1 MLKIL
6 HVVRRY
12 GPVGGMERYVWELT
26 HALADLDIEIH
37 IICEETFR
45 VTAHNN
51 IHIHTLGALPPRPRW
66 LSMLRFSHRV
76 TKWVKDN
83 ANKNFIIHS
92 HERTNVHHITTF
104 HSAVFANIRQK
115 PWWKRIS
122 IRIAIWL
129 YLEKRELSGKQ
140 VQIILPN
147 SDAIKEELSNAY
159 PKTQKALHN
168 PAYPG
173 SHSTPQNTKKHNTSS
188 DTKIIIF
195 IGQEWQRK
203 GLKKATLIIKELR
216 KTIPKLELWVF
227 GPSPQDIEHLFQD
240 CMSGYK
246 LFGWTDAMP
255 FLAKAHLLLH
265 PATSEPYGMAIAEAS
280 ASGVPVVISDQCGIS
295 SQVTHQ
301 SGRVININAVIGD
314 WVNACLTE
322 LNRTTPTITINHSWL
337 ELAEQHLKIYSNV
350 AIKDDHQ
357 KI

>member
-173 SHSTPQNTKKHNTSS
+173 SHSTPPKYQKTQHIKRYENNNFYWSRMAKERTKKSHPNYQRTQKNNSQTRTLGIRTQSS
-188 DTKIIIF
+188 
-195 IGQEWQRK
+195 R
-203 GLKKATLIIKELR
+203 
-216 KTIPKLELWVF
+216 
-227 GPSPQDIEHLFQD
+227 
-240 CMSGYK
+240 Y
-246 LFGWTDAMP
+246 
-255 FLAKAHLLLH
+255 
-265 PATSEPYGMAIAEAS
+265 
-280 ASGVPVVISDQCGIS
+280 
-295 SQVTHQ
+295 
-301 SGRVININAVIGD
+301 
-314 WVNACLTE
+314 
-322 LNRTTPTITINHSWL
+322 
-337 ELAEQHLKIYSNV
+337 
-350 AIKDDHQ
+350 
-357 KI
+357 

>member
-203 GLKKATLIIKELR
+203 GLEKAILIVSELKKTEPNIEF
-216 KTIPKLELWVF
+216 WVL
-227 GPSPQDIEHLFQD
+227 GPNPTEIQHLFKD
-240 CMSGYK
+240 WNTGYQ
-246 LFGWTDAMP
+246 LLGWQESSP
-255 FLAKAHLLLH
+255 YLPKAHLLIH
-265 PATSEPYGMAIAEAS
+265 PALSEPYGMAIAEAS
-280 ASGVPVVISDQCGIS
+280 NAGVPVVISNQCGIAK
-295 SQVTHQ
+295 QVTLD
-301 SGRVININAVIGD
+301 SGQILSLDQPLTD
-314 WVNACLTE
+314 WVAACTKQLH
-322 LNRTTPTITINHSWL
+322 RTSPVETIGHSWAT
-337 ELAEQHLKIYSNV
+337 LAMQHVTLY
-350 AIKDDHQ
+350 HQ
-357 KI
+357 LNKRKKP